1 MQFQLIAAIKETD
14 SFHFTW
20 TEYYQ
25 IPTCYWHV
33 QIVSTPM
40 FGSERKYK
48 NYISKFVY
56 IDCQTLVHIKS
67 FLQSGIWNVDHVK
80 IQQYF
85 EI

>member
-1 MQFQLIAAIKETD
+1 
-14 SFHFTW
+14 
-20 TEYYQ
+20 
-25 IPTCYWHV
+25 
-33 QIVSTPM
+33 M

-56 IDCQTLVHIKS
+56 IDCQTLVHIKT